1 MDRSSLIYKVLS
13 NEATET
19 QRKELDEWLSQSEEN
34 KIEFND
40 IKLLWETSGNSDQS
54 FPKNQLKEG
63 LSKIKALM
71 QSKLRRREQ
80 NTRTWVLIVLAIVS
94 VLVFTYLL
102 FQKSQDRDSI
112 GRLKFDNVSLEQ
124 VINTLEDQYD
134 VHIEFENKKVS
145 ACTFTG
151 IFYQTKNVDEVLQ
164 TLDEALNL
172 SHKLTGEGEYLVTG
186 TGCSGVQ

>member
-19 QRKELDEWLSQSEEN
+19 ERKELDEWLSQSEEN

-40 IKLLWETSGNSDQS
+40 IKLLWETSGDSDQLTS
-54 FPKNQLKEG
+54 KNQLKEG

-102 FQKSQDRDSI
+102 FQKSQNRDSI

-124 VINTLEDQYD
+124 VINTLEDRYD

-145 ACTFTG
+145 TCTFTG

-172 SHKLTGEGEYLVTG
+172 NHKLTGEGEYLVTG